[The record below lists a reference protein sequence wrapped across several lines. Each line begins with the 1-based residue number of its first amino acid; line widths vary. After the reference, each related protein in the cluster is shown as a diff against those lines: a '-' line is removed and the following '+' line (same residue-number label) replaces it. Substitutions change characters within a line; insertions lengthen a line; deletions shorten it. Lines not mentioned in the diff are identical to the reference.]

1 MKILITN
8 CTRNSGLS
16 VLRALNRSG
25 WAVTGADDRLLPLG
39 LRSRFSA
46 APYHR
51 LPAQDSPSFAQAL
64 LELIDKVRPDVL
76 LPTRGIESACHA
88 RDMIA
93 QRVRS
98 LLPSVESF
106 EALNDKATLLTECA
120 SLGIAIPRVFSLED
134 AVSTLRAEPNTMLV
148 VKPRRDVGG
157 GQGVHFVQTTADLKN
172 AYANIGAQ
180 YGGAL
185 ITDYIPGP
193 VDNLRS
199 LHLLFDVES
208 RLIAFFVHRK
218 LRVWPAKV
226 GVTVCAVSTHE
237 VELVRALLPL
247 FERLRWQGPAEAELK
262 IDERDGIA
270 RVLEIN
276 PRFSGSIHFPIA
288 SGVDFATSYAR
299 AALGERLE
307 SSLVPRY
314 RAGVGYVDR
323 GPWLAAALHELRREK
338 GRVATL
344 RRLRQELR
352 APQVPSVHSFGDP
365 GPLLG
370 KALMLLPAFA
380 MRSRNA

>member
-1 MKILITN
+1 
-8 CTRNSGLS
+8 
-16 VLRALNRSG
+16 
-25 WAVTGADDRLLPLG
+25 
-39 LRSRFSA
+39 
-46 APYHR
+46 
-51 LPAQDSPSFAQAL
+51 
-64 LELIDKVRPDVL
+64 
-76 LPTRGIESACHA
+76 
-88 RDMIA
+88 
-93 QRVRS
+93 
-98 LLPSVESF
+98 
-106 EALNDKATLLTECA
+106 
-120 SLGIAIPRVFSLED
+120 
-134 AVSTLRAEPNTMLV
+134 
-148 VKPRRDVGG
+148 
-157 GQGVHFVQTTADLKN
+157 
-172 AYANIGAQ
+172 
-180 YGGAL
+180 
-185 ITDYIPGP
+185 
-193 VDNLRS
+193 

-237 VELVRALLPL
+237 VELVHALLPL

-262 IDERDGIA
+262 IDARDGIA

-288 SGVDFATSYAR
+288 SGVDFATTYAR

-307 SSLVPRY
+307 SSLDPHY

-323 GPWLAAALHELRREK
+323 GPWLAAALQALWRGK
-338 GRVATL
+338 GRGETL
-344 RRLRQELR
+344 RQLRQLRQELR